1 MTNQLNTRL
10 LSLDAFR
17 GFTVAAMLMVNNP
30 GDWGAIYKPLEHA
43 DWNGCTFADLIFPF
57 FLFISGVS
65 ITYALGSKKENH
77 EEHPQ
82 LIKRIIKRSI
92 ILFGLGIVLAFI
104 PYIFQDPVK
113 AIQTF
118 RIPGILQRIAL
129 VYFSCAFIFLKTNWK
144 QQLGIFMALLVGYWA
159 IMMLVAVPG
168 HGAPNLEKET
178 NIGAWIDRLILSEN
192 HLWIYSKT
200 WDPEGILGTLPSIAT
215 GISGLLTGAWLR
227 NQNIPIG
234 KRIIYISVAGI
245 VLILLGKL
253 LEPTFPINKSLWTST
268 FVLYT
273 SGFAMMVFTA
283 FYWTIDM
290 KGYKTWS
297 IPLLTY
303 GTNAITA
310 FFTSMLAAKILNV
323 IRVTKADGT
332 GTNLKGWI
340 YESFY
345 NPYFSAYNASF
356 AFSASFV
363 LVWLALLWWMYSRK
377 IIIKI

>member
-1 MTNQLNTRL
+1 MTDQSNTRL

-30 GDWGAIYKPLEHA
+30 GDWGAIYPPVEHA

-65 ITYALGSKKENH
+65 ITYALGSKKEH
-77 EEHPQ
+77 REEHAQ
-82 LIKRIIKRSI
+82 LIGKILKRSA
-92 ILFGLGIVLAFI
+92 ILFGLGILLAFI
-104 PYIFQDPVK
+104 PYIFQDTVK
-113 AIQTF
+113 ALQTF

-129 VYFSCAFIFLKTNWK
+129 VYFACALLFLKTSWK
-144 QQLGIFMALLVGYWA
+144 QQLGIFITLLVGYWA
-159 IMMLVAVPG
+159 IMTLVPVPE

-178 NIGAWIDRLILSEN
+178 NIGAWLDRLLLTEN

-215 GISGLLTGAWLR
+215 GISGLLTGTMLR
-227 NQNIPIG
+227 NQSIPIG
-234 KRIIYISVAGI
+234 KRILYILVAGFAM
-245 VLILLGKL
+245 LLVGKVY
-253 LEPTFPINKSLWTST
+253 EPTFPINKSLWTST

-273 SGFAMMVFTA
+273 SGFAVMVFAA
-283 FYWTIDM
+283 FYWIIDM
-290 KGYKTWS
+290 KGFKSWS
-297 IPLLTY
+297 IPLLAY

-323 IRVTKADGT
+323 VRVTKTDGT
-332 GTNLKGWI
+332 DTNLKGWI
-340 YESFY
+340 YESFFR
-345 NPYFSAYNASF
+345 PYLSAHNASF
-356 AFSASFV
+356 AFSVSFV
-363 LVWLALLWWMYSRK
+363 LVWLAFLWWMYSKK